1 MKTLSAERQKG
12 RRRFDLLIPVAVALA
27 VVVWAT
33 QMEAGDQDIR
43 PIGYSMYYYG
53 FPIMNCVILSMGMAL
68 IASRLWEI
76 EFGQFNLLFTL
87 QKRESLFAGKVIFGL
102 GQTALIC
109 VLEGAG
115 MIVMA
120 RVNQVT
126 QAFDVHTFLLFLLS
140 TFCVSA
146 MMFFV
151 ELFCTIRWENPVLT
165 LSLGALFSL
174 SSVFTV
180 YMPQQVARFAL
191 WSYYIQLG
199 TERAVWNQQGTSF
212 MSFYEVPYAW
222 GFLLVSVLTA
232 AVFAALSWRE
242 VKRL

>member
-12 RRRFDLLIPVAVALA
+12 RGRFGLLIPVVVAIATVL
-27 VVVWAT
+27 WAS
-33 QMEAGDQDIR
+33 QMKPGDQDIG
-43 PIGYSMYYYG
+43 PLGYSMYHYG
-53 FPIMNCVILSMGMAL
+53 FPIMNCVILPMGMAL

-87 QKRESLFAGKVIFGL
+87 QKRESLYAGKVIFGL

-109 VLEGAG
+109 VLEGLG

-120 RVNQVT
+120 GVNQVT
-126 QAFDVHTFLLFLLS
+126 QAFDVRAFLMFMLS

-146 MMFFV
+146 MLFFV
-151 ELFCTIRWENPVLT
+151 ELFCTIRWEKPVVT

-174 SSVFTV
+174 SSVFTA
-180 YMPQQVARFAL
+180 YMPQQIARFVP

-199 TERAVWNQQGTSF
+199 TVRTVWEKESEF
-212 MSFYEVPYAW
+212 IAFYEVPYAW
-222 GFLLVSVLTA
+222 EFLFISICIA
-232 AVFAALSWRE
+232 ALFAALSWRE
-242 VKRL
+242 VKRV